1 MYIRAMFSGIV
12 EAVVPALRGEAKS
25 GLYRLVLRRPTEFTD
40 IKGGDSIAVD
50 GACLTVE
57 EFDADSMTFALAA
70 ETLRVLRWNPDDLLK
85 RTYNL
90 ERSLRFGD
98 RLHGHLV
105 SGHVD
110 ALGEVLRAERQGE
123 SLFLDVRIPP
133 ALRSYVW
140 KKGSLAIHG
149 VSLTINELKD
159 DVVSVCLIPE
169 TQKRTNLSKLKVGDS
184 VHLESDMI
192 ARAVVRAL
200 ETGVMTAAP
209 AKEGLS

>member
-1 MYIRAMFSGIV
+1 MFSGIV

-25 GLYRLVLRRPTEFTD
+25 GLYRLVLRRPAEFTD

-57 EFDADSMTFALAA
+57 EFDHESMTFALAA
-70 ETLRVLRWNPDDLLK
+70 ETLKVLRWNPDQLLS
-85 RTYNL
+85 RTFNL

-110 ALGEVLRAERQGE
+110 ALGEVLRAEQDGE
-123 SLFLDVRIPP
+123 SLFLDVKVP
-133 ALRSYVW
+133 ASLRSYVW

-200 ETGVMTAAP
+200 ETGVATSAQ
-209 AKEGLS
+209 AKEDRP

>member
-110 ALGEVLRAERQGE
+110 ARQGE

>member
-1 MYIRAMFSGIV
+1 MFSGIV

-110 ALGEVLRAERQGE
+110 ARQGE